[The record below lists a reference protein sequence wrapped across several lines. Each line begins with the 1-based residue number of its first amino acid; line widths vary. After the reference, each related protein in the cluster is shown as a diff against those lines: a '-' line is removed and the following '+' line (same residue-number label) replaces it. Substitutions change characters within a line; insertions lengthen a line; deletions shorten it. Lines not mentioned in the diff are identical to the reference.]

1 MGDRKFEFQTLFG
14 VLETHR
20 LIFFFFFLE
29 PKSGFR
35 IAFNMFDTDGNQIV
49 DKKEFLVVSIDHTLV
64 KQLVHMDLIFYR
76 VFYMVFMCSVGL
88 YCIFEYVFFLFF
100 DGVQWC
106 QLVGEVSAG
115 WFSLQAVASVIYK
128 LAQTHLSSPRY
139 PFCVSSRLQAA

>member
-1 MGDRKFEFQTLFG
+1 
-14 VLETHR
+14 
-20 LIFFFFFLE
+20 
-29 PKSGFR
+29 
-35 IAFNMFDTDGNQIV
+35 MFDTDGNQIV

-100 DGVQWC
+100 DRVQWC

-115 WFSLQAVASVIYK
+115 WFSL
-128 LAQTHLSSPRY
+128 
-139 PFCVSSRLQAA
+139 